1 MRKYSYLNS
10 CAAGLPLVMI
20 SHAVVDTAAR
30 FVLPA
35 FAASSRPLIWW
46 SLAGLWVLTAVVVA
60 VRGRWSRP
68 AVRDLRGDDRA
79 ATRQAGDAQGSA

>member
-1 MRKYSYLNS
+1 MMAVTRPR
-10 CAAGLPLVMI
+10 GPLPLVI
-20 SHAVVDTAAR
+20 IGHAVVDTAAR
-30 FVLPA
+30 FVLPT
-35 FAASSRPLIWW
+35 FAASGRPLVWW
-46 SLAGLWVLTAVVVA
+46 SLAGLWVLVVA

>member
-1 MRKYSYLNS
+1 MMAVTRPR
-10 CAAGLPLVMI
+10 GPLPLVI
-20 SHAVVDTAAR
+20 IGHAVVDTAAW

-35 FAASSRPLIWW
+35 FAASSRPLVWW
-46 SLAGLWVLTAVVVA
+46 SLAGLWVLVVA

-79 ATRQAGDAQGSA
+79 ATRRAGDAQGAA